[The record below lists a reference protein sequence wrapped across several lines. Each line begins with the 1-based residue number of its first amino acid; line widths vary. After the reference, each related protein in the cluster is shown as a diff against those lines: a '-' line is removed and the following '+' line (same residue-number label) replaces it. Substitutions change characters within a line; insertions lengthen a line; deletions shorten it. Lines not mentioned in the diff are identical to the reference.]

1 MLKILMLQKKRTA
14 LQTQLKQLRTKRKQ
28 LRADETAL
36 QEQVDQLEEI
46 TPELEQQV
54 DELSQQQTETDDQ
67 IAELQ
72 DQIDELD
79 TQIAELEADDA
90 SREHERE
97 DDNARAAGTPPTRRS
112 AAPVVVASRNF
123 VSRSRCFGSRE
134 ARDAFYARPAVKDFL
149 SRVRGIRTMGKR
161 SVTGAELTIP
171 TEVLDIIRENLEE
184 YSKLISRVRLRSVR
198 GRSRQ
203 NIMGDIPEGV
213 WMEMS
218 GALNELE
225 FSISELEMDGYKAG
239 GIIIIDNYLLEDSD
253 INLGEEILYMLG
265 QSIGYAVDKAIA
277 YGLGRTSK
285 MPVGFVT
292 RLAQTTQP
300 DYWGDS
306 QGPWTDLHS
315 TNVLKLDLAT
325 KNGTEFF
332 ITLLQALAKAKPKK
346 TRGPRTWIMNEQT
359 KTDIM
364 IRSLGINSA
373 ATIVA
378 GMENAMPVIGG
389 EIVTLEFIPDN
400 EIIGGYLDMYV
411 LAEREGGTFGASDLP
426 LFIQDKTVY
435 KGTARY
441 DGQPAIGESFVAV
454 SYDNTEVTTS
464 MGFKPDYAG
473 DGLNAL
479 IVTSAAGSAKD
490 TTILTVAGAVSSTNK
505 LMAHAGAPVA
515 VVPGLI
521 VNEED
526 WTAITSGT
534 GDFKAKNGS
543 GVTVVEVDKD
553 GCAVS
558 AGYLASATSKTS

>member
-14 LQTQLKQLRTKRKQ
+14 LQTQLKQLRNKRKQ

-54 DELSQQQTETDDQ
+54 DELSQQQTETEDQ
-67 IAELQ
+67 IADLQ
-72 DQIDELD
+72 DQIEELD

-90 SREHERE
+90 SRDTGE
-97 DDNARAAGTPPTRRS
+97 DDNARAAGTPPARRS
-112 AAPVVVASRNF
+112 AAPAVVASRNF

-292 RLAQTTQP
+292 RLAQTSQP

-306 QGPWTDLHS
+306 QGTWTDLHS

-389 EIVTLEFIPDN
+389 EIVTLEFVPDN

-464 MGFKPDYAG
+464 MDFKPDYAG

>member
-72 DQIDELD
+72 DQIEELD
-79 TQIAELEADDA
+79 AQIADLEADDG
-90 SREHERE
+90 SRDTGE
-97 DDNARAAGTPPTRRS
+97 DDNARAAGTPPARRS
-112 AAPVVVASRNF
+112 AAPAVVASRNF

-292 RLAQTTQP
+292 RLAQTSQP

-306 QGPWTDLHS
+306 QGTWTDLHS

-325 KNGTEFF
+325 KNGAEFF

-346 TRGPRTWIMNEQT
+346 TRGPRTWIMNEKT

-378 GMENAMPVIGG
+378 GMENAMPIIGG
-389 EIVTLEFIPDN
+389 EIVTLEFVPDN

-426 LFIQDKTVY
+426 LFIQDKTVF

-464 MGFKPDYAG
+464 MDFKPDYAG

-479 IVTSAAGSAKD
+479 VVTSAAGSVKD

-521 VNEED
+521 VNKED

-543 GVTVVEVDKD
+543 GVTVIEVDKD
-553 GCAVS
+553 GHAVS
-558 AGYLASATSKTS
+558 AGYLASATSKTT

>member
-72 DQIDELD
+72 DQIEELD
-79 TQIAELEADDA
+79 NQIADLEADDG
-90 SREHERE
+90 SRDTGE
-97 DDNARAAGTPPTRRS
+97 DDNARAAGTPPARRS

-292 RLAQTTQP
+292 RLAQTSQP

-306 QGPWTDLHS
+306 QGTWTDLHS

-389 EIVTLEFIPDN
+389 EIVTLEFVPDN

-464 MGFKPDYAG
+464 MDFKPDYAG

-479 IVTSAAGSAKD
+479 IVTSAAGSVKD

-543 GVTVVEVDKD
+543 GVTVIEVDKD
-553 GCAVS
+553 GHAVS

>member
-79 TQIAELEADDA
+79 TRIAELEADDA
-90 SREHERE
+90 SREPERE
-97 DDNARAAGTPPTRRS
+97 DDNARATGTPPTRRS

-161 SVTGAELTIP
+161 SVTGAELIIP

-389 EIVTLEFIPDN
+389 EIVTLEFVPDN

-464 MGFKPDYAG
+464 MDFKPNYAG

-479 IVTSAAGSAKD
+479 VVTSAAGSTKG
-490 TTILTVAGAVSSTNK
+490 TTTLTVAGAVLSTNK

-521 VNEED
+521 VGEEG
-526 WTAITSGT
+526 WTAITSAS
-534 GDFKAKNGS
+534 GDFEAKNGS

-553 GCAVS
+553 GRAIS
-558 AGYLASATSKTS
+558 AGYLASATSKTT

>member
-14 LQTQLKQLRTKRKQ
+14 LQTQLKQLRNKRKQ

-54 DELSQQQTETDDQ
+54 DELSQQQTETEDQ
-67 IAELQ
+67 IADLQ
-72 DQIDELD
+72 DQIEELD

-90 SREHERE
+90 SRDTGE
-97 DDNARAAGTPPTRRS
+97 DDNARAAGTPPARRS
-112 AAPVVVASRNF
+112 AAPAVVASRNF

-292 RLAQTTQP
+292 RLAQTSQP

-306 QGPWTDLHS
+306 QGTWTDLHS

-378 GMENAMPVIGG
+378 GMENARPVIGG
-389 EIVTLEFIPDN
+389 EIVTLEFVPDN

-464 MGFKPDYAG
+464 MDFKPDYAG

>member
-72 DQIDELD
+72 DQIEELD
-79 TQIAELEADDA
+79 NQIADLEADDG
-90 SREHERE
+90 SRDTGE
-97 DDNARAAGTPPTRRS
+97 DDNARAAGTPPARRS

-292 RLAQTTQP
+292 RLAQTSQP

-306 QGPWTDLHS
+306 QGTWTDLHS

-389 EIVTLEFIPDN
+389 EIVTLEFVPDN

-464 MGFKPDYAG
+464 MDFKPDYAG

-479 IVTSAAGSAKD
+479 IVTSAAGSVKD

-521 VNEED
+521 VNEKD

-543 GVTVVEVDKD
+543 GVTVIEVDKD
-553 GCAVS
+553 GHAVS

>member
-72 DQIDELD
+72 DQIEELD

-90 SREHERE
+90 SRDTGE
-97 DDNARAAGTPPTRRS
+97 DDNARAAGTPPARRS

-292 RLAQTTQP
+292 RLAQTSQP

-306 QGPWTDLHS
+306 QGTWTDLHS

-389 EIVTLEFIPDN
+389 EIVTLEFVPDN

-464 MGFKPDYAG
+464 MDFKPDYAG

-479 IVTSAAGSAKD
+479 IVTSAAGSVKD

-543 GVTVVEVDKD
+543 GVTVIEVDKD
-553 GCAVS
+553 GHAVS

>member
-225 FSISELEMDGYKAG
+225 FAISELEMDGYKAG
-239 GIIIIDNYLLEDSD
+239 GVIIIDNYLLEDSD
-253 INLGEEILYMLG
+253 INLGEEIMYMLG
-265 QSIGYAVDKAIA
+265 QAIGYAVDKAIV

-292 RLAQTTQP
+292 RLAQTAQP
-300 DYWGDS
+300 DYWGDN
-306 QGPWTDLHS
+306 QGTWTDLHS
-315 TNVLKLDLAT
+315 SNVLKLDLAT
-325 KNGTEFF
+325 KTGADFF
-332 ITLLQALAKAKPKK
+332 TPLLQGLAKAKPKK
-346 TRGPRTWIMNEQT
+346 TRGPRIWLMNEQT

-364 IRSLGINSA
+364 IRSLGINSSA
-373 ATIVA
+373 AIVA
-378 GMENAMPVIGG
+378 GMDNTMPIIGG

-400 EIIGGYLDMYV
+400 EIVGGYLDMYV
-411 LAEREGGTFGASDLP
+411 LVEREGGTFGVSDLP
-426 LFIQDKTVY
+426 LFIQDKTVF

-441 DGQPAIGESFVAV
+441 DGQPALGESFVAV
-454 SYDNTEVTTS
+454 SYDNTDVTTA
-464 MGFKPDYAG
+464 MTFKADYAN

-479 IVTSAAGSAKD
+479 VVTSAAGSAKD
-490 TTILTVAGAVSSTNK
+490 TTVLTVAGAVSSSNK
-505 LMAHAGAPVA
+505 LAARTGAPVE
-515 VVPGLI
+515 VVPGMLAGKG
-521 VNEED
+521 
-526 WTAITSGT
+526 WTAITSGS
-534 GDFKAKNGS
+534 GDFAAKNGS
-543 GVTVVEVDKD
+543 GVTVIEIADD
-553 GCAVS
+553 GRVVS

>member
-67 IAELQ
+67 IADLQ
-72 DQIDELD
+72 DQIEELD

-90 SREHERE
+90 SRDTGE
-97 DDNARAAGTPPTRRS
+97 DDNARAAGTPPARRS
-112 AAPVVVASRNF
+112 AAPAVVASRNF

-134 ARDAFYARPAVKDFL
+134 ARDAFYARTAVKDFL

-292 RLAQTTQP
+292 RLAQTSQP

-306 QGPWTDLHS
+306 QGTWTDLHS

-389 EIVTLEFIPDN
+389 EIVTLEFVPDN

-426 LFIQDKTVY
+426 LFIQDKTVF

-464 MGFKPDYAG
+464 MDFKPDYAG

-479 IVTSAAGSAKD
+479 VVTSAAGSTKG
-490 TTILTVAGAVSSTNK
+490 TTTLTVAGAVSSTNK

-521 VNEED
+521 VGEEG
-526 WTAITSGT
+526 WTVITSAS
-534 GDFKAKNGS
+534 GDFEAKNGS

-553 GCAVS
+553 GRAIS
-558 AGYLASATSKTS
+558 AGYLASATSKTT

>member
-79 TQIAELEADDA
+79 TRIAELEADDA
-90 SREHERE
+90 SREPERE
-97 DDNARAAGTPPTRRS
+97 DDNARATGTPPTRRS

-389 EIVTLEFIPDN
+389 EIVTLEFVPDN

-464 MGFKPDYAG
+464 MDFKPDYAG

-479 IVTSAAGSAKD
+479 VVTSAAGSTKG
-490 TTILTVAGAVSSTNK
+490 TTTLTVAGAVLSTNK

-521 VNEED
+521 VGEEG
-526 WTAITSGT
+526 WTAITSAS
-534 GDFKAKNGS
+534 GDFEAKNGS

-553 GCAVS
+553 GRAISV
-558 AGYLASATSKTS
+558 GYLASATSKTT

>member
-1 MLKILMLQKKRTA
+1 MLKILMLQKKRNN
-14 LQTQLKQLRTKRKQ
+14 LQAQLKQLRAKRKQ

-72 DQIDELD
+72 DQIEELD
-79 TQIAELEADDA
+79 SQIADLEADGGTGDP
-90 SREHERE
+90 EP
-97 DDNARAAGTPPTRRS
+97 DDNNRAGSTPPARRA
-112 AAPVVVASRNF
+112 AAPVAVASRNF
-123 VSRSRCFGSRE
+123 ASRSRCFNSRE

-149 SRVRGIRTMGKR
+149 ARVRGIRAMGKR

-171 TEVLDIIRENLEE
+171 TEVLDIIRDNLEE

-225 FSISELEMDGYKAG
+225 FAISELEMDGYKAG
-239 GIIIIDNYLLEDSD
+239 GVIIIDNYLLEDSD
-253 INLGEEILYMLG
+253 INLGEEIMYMLG
-265 QSIGYAVDKAIA
+265 QAIGYAVDKAIV
-277 YGLGRTSK
+277 YGFGRTSK

-292 RLAQTTQP
+292 RLAQTAQP
-300 DYWGDS
+300 DYWGDN
-306 QGPWTDLHS
+306 QGAWTDLHS

-325 KNGTEFF
+325 KTGSDFF
-332 ITLLQALAKAKPKK
+332 TPLLQGLAKAKPKK
-346 TRGPRTWIMNEQT
+346 TRGPRTWLMNEQT

-364 IRSLGINSA
+364 IRSLGINSSA
-373 ATIVA
+373 AIVA
-378 GMENAMPVIGG
+378 GMDNTMPIIGG

-400 EIIGGYLDMYV
+400 EIVGGYMDMYV
-411 LAEREGGTFGASDLP
+411 LVEREGGTFGVSDLP
-426 LFIQDKTVY
+426 LFIQDKTVF

-454 SYDNTEVTTS
+454 SYDNTEVTTV
-464 MGFKPDYAG
+464 MTFKADYAN

-479 IVTSAAGSAKD
+479 VVTSAAGSTKG
-490 TTILTVAGAVSSTNK
+490 TTTLTVAGAVSSTNK

-515 VVPGLI
+515 IVPGLI
-521 VNEED
+521 VDEAG
-526 WTAITSGT
+526 WTVITSAT
-534 GDFKAKNGS
+534 GDFTVKNGS
-543 GVTVVEVDKD
+543 GVTVVEVDED

-558 AGYLASATSKTS
+558 AGYLASAISKTS

>member
-72 DQIDELD
+72 DQIEELD
-79 TQIAELEADDA
+79 NQIADLEADDG
-90 SREHERE
+90 SRDTGE
-97 DDNARAAGTPPTRRS
+97 DDNARAAGTPPARRS

-292 RLAQTTQP
+292 RLAQTSQP

-306 QGPWTDLHS
+306 QGTWTDLHS

-389 EIVTLEFIPDN
+389 EIVTLEFVPDN

-464 MGFKPDYAG
+464 MDFKPDYAG

-479 IVTSAAGSAKD
+479 IVTSAAGSVKD

-521 VNEED
+521 VNEKD

-543 GVTVVEVDKD
+543 SVTVIEVDKD
-553 GCAVS
+553 GHAVS

>member
-72 DQIDELD
+72 DQIEELD

-90 SREHERE
+90 SRDTGE
-97 DDNARAAGTPPTRRS
+97 DDNARAAGTPPARRS

-292 RLAQTTQP
+292 RLAQTSQP

-306 QGPWTDLHS
+306 QGTWTDLHS

-389 EIVTLEFIPDN
+389 EIVTLEFVPDN

-426 LFIQDKTVY
+426 LFIQDKTVF

-464 MGFKPDYAG
+464 MDFKPDYAG

-479 IVTSAAGSAKD
+479 VVTSAAGSTKG
-490 TTILTVAGAVSSTNK
+490 TTTLTVAGAVSSTNK

-521 VNEED
+521 VGEEG
-526 WTAITSGT
+526 WTVITSAS
-534 GDFKAKNGS
+534 GDFEAKNGS

-553 GCAVS
+553 GRAIS
-558 AGYLASATSKTS
+558 AGYLASATSKTT

>member
-14 LQTQLKQLRTKRKQ
+14 LQTQLKQLRNKRKQ

-46 TPELEQQV
+46 SPELEQQV

-72 DQIDELD
+72 DQIEELD
-79 TQIAELEADDA
+79 NQIADLEADDA
-90 SREHERE
+90 SHDTGD
-97 DDNARAAGTPPTRRS
+97 DDNARAAGTPPARRS
-112 AAPVVVASRNF
+112 AAPVAVASRNF
-123 VSRSRCFGSRE
+123 ASRSRCFGSRE

-306 QGPWTDLHS
+306 QGTWTDLHS

-325 KNGTEFF
+325 KNGSEFF

-346 TRGPRTWIMNEQT
+346 TRGPRTWIMNEKT

-378 GMENAMPVIGG
+378 GMENAMPIIGG
-389 EIVTLEFIPDN
+389 EIVTLEFVPDN

-464 MGFKPDYAG
+464 MDFKPDYAG

-479 IVTSAAGSAKD
+479 VVTSAAGSVKD
-490 TTILTVAGAVSSTNK
+490 TTILTVAGTVSSSNK
-505 LMAHAGAPVA
+505 LVAHAGAPVA

-521 VNEED
+521 VDEED

-543 GVTVVEVDKD
+543 GVTVVEADKD
-553 GCAVS
+553 GHAVS

>member
-79 TQIAELEADDA
+79 TRIAELEADDA
-90 SREHERE
+90 SREPERE
-97 DDNARAAGTPPTRRS
+97 DDNARATGTPPTRRS

-389 EIVTLEFIPDN
+389 EIVTLEFVPDN

-464 MGFKPDYAG
+464 MDFKPDYAG

-479 IVTSAAGSAKD
+479 VVTSAAGSTKG
-490 TTILTVAGAVSSTNK
+490 TTTLTVAGAVLSTNK

-521 VNEED
+521 VGEEG
-526 WTAITSGT
+526 WTAITSAS
-534 GDFKAKNGS
+534 GDFEAKNGS

-553 GCAVS
+553 GRAIS
-558 AGYLASATSKTS
+558 AGYLASATSKTT